1 MLLWQGDGEKVAL
14 SRSGLSEP
22 APHKRGQRGIMHSK
36 QGIALVAILLSVPG
50 VVHANEHGP
59 VFGLATPTNVK
70 GGWSLDI
77 GTMGRIG
84 SQSSGVMTRAM
95 LTYGITEDLQI
106 SLSGP
111 AVFSTSSLQPAR
123 VTAMM
128 PANGDFEALGA
139 WRFQRRDNGVGSRLE
154 TTAYFGLIVPGP
166 QTAAGIL
173 GQLHKA
179 PGAIG
184 MIATGYASRKN
195 YIWAAVGGTRFAESH
210 GDRRPGLLSYS
221 VVWGYRPKPLRK
233 EYPHWDGRFF
243 IEVNGEYTGRVLHN
257 GLSVPGTSGQQ
268 IFLGPTTLWLYKN
281 YGIEGGVQFPV
292 YQNTGPVFQRERL
305 RVTVDFSYFF

>member
-1 MLLWQGDGEKVAL
+1 
-14 SRSGLSEP
+14 
-22 APHKRGQRGIMHSK
+22 MHARTTVL
-36 QGIALVAILLSVPG
+36 IVAIMLFGAITVR
-50 VVHANEHGP
+50 ANEHGP

-95 LTYGITEDLQI
+95 LTYGITQDLQI
-106 SLSGP
+106 SVSGP
-111 AVFSTSSLQPAR
+111 AVFSSAPLLPAR

-139 WRFQRRDNGVGSRLE
+139 WRFQRRDNDVGSRLE

-166 QTAAGIL
+166 QTPAGLL

-195 YIWAAVGGTRFAESH
+195 YIWAGIGGTHFAESH
-210 GDRRPGLLSYS
+210 GDRRPGLPSYS

-233 EYPHWDGRFF
+233 DYPHWDGRFF
-243 IEVNGEYTGRVLHN
+243 IEMNGEASGHVLHD
-257 GLSVPGTSGQQ
+257 GISVSGTSGQQ

-292 YQNTGPVFQRERL
+292 YQNTGPAFQRERL
-305 RVTVDFSYFF
+305 RVAVDFSYFF

>member
-1 MLLWQGDGEKVAL
+1 MRGEINTLMSICRATLGVFLIASASVA
-14 SRSGLSEP
+14 
-22 APHKRGQRGIMHSK
+22 Q
-36 QGIALVAILLSVPG
+36 
-50 VVHANEHGP
+50 ANEHGP

-77 GTMGRIG
+77 ATMDRLG

-95 LTYGITEDLQI
+95 LTYGITGDLQI
-106 SLSGP
+106 SISGP
-111 AVFSTSSLQPAR
+111 AVFSSTPLPPAR
-123 VTAMM
+123 VTPMM

-154 TTAYFGLIVPGP
+154 TTAYFGLIVPGF
-166 QTAAGIL
+166 QTPPGML

-179 PGAIG
+179 PGAIA

-195 YIWAAVGGTRFAESH
+195 YVWVGIGGTHFAESQ

-221 VVWGYRPKPLRK
+221 VVWGYRPKPLRRD
-233 EYPHWDGRFF
+233 YPHWDGRFF
-243 IEVNGEYTGRVLHN
+243 IEMNGEDSGHVLHN
-257 GLSVPGTSGQQ
+257 GMSVPGTSGQQ
-268 IFLGPTTLWLYKN
+268 IFLGPTTLWLYKK

-292 YQNTGPVFQRERL
+292 YQNTGSAFQRERL
-305 RVTVDFSYFF
+305 RVAVDFSYFF

>member
-1 MLLWQGDGEKVAL
+1 MLLIASANVA
-14 SRSGLSEP
+14 
-22 APHKRGQRGIMHSK
+22 Q
-36 QGIALVAILLSVPG
+36 
-50 VVHANEHGP
+50 ANEHGP

-84 SQSSGVMTRAM
+84 TQSSGIMTRAM

-106 SLSGP
+106 SVSAP
-111 AVFSTSSLQPAR
+111 AVYSSASLLPAR

-139 WRFQRRDNGVGSRLE
+139 WRFLRRDNGVGSRLE
-154 TTAYFGLIVPGP
+154 TTAYFGLIIPGF
-166 QTAAGIL
+166 QTPPGML
-173 GQLHKA
+173 GQLHKT

-195 YIWAAVGGTRFAESH
+195 YLWVGIGGTHFAESE

-221 VVWGYRPKPLRK
+221 VVWGYRPKPLRRD
-233 EYPHWDGRFF
+233 YPHWDGRFF
-243 IEVNGEYTGRVLHN
+243 IEMNGEDSGHVLHN
-257 GLSVPGTSGQQ
+257 SMSVPGTSGQQ
-268 IFLGPTTLWLYKN
+268 IFLGPTTLWLHKK
-281 YGIEGGVQFPV
+281 YGIEGGVQLPV
-292 YQNTGPVFQRERL
+292 YQNTGPVFQRERF
-305 RVTVDFSYFF
+305 RAAVDFSYFF